1 MTTPPASLLTQPF
14 DLHVPV
20 GTVTLF
26 QQRIAEIPEA
36 HRNSWR
42 YHRVAADDSLAS
54 VARSYHV
61 SVEQLA
67 TVNQLQ
73 ASDSLDN
80 IDALVIPVALPSA
93 PISHVEVYKTR
104 RGDSL
109 VTIADR
115 FGVSIEDLR
124 RWNHLSGSTVA
135 AGKRVRVA
143 EPAHVAA
150 HARDHGVGRDKSG
163 RDKSGH
169 DKSGHEKSSHEKSSH
184 DKSNPKP
191 EAKSKA
197 AKGSVTARQG
207 SKAEAKKSSS
217 AHKKGASTATKSSDA
232 KKTKGHAKSSA
243 NNK

>member
-1 MTTPPASLLTQPF
+1 MRMITPPASLLTQPF

-26 QQRIAEIPEA
+26 EQRIAEIPEA

-54 VARSYHV
+54 IARTYHL
-61 SVEQLA
+61 STEQLA
-67 TVNQLQ
+67 TVNQLH

-93 PISHVEVYKTR
+93 PVSHVEVYKAR

-124 RWNHLSGSTVA
+124 RWNHLTGATVG
-135 AGKRVRVA
+135 AGQRVRVA

-150 HARDHGVGRDKSG
+150 HTR
-163 RDKSGH
+163 GH
-169 DKSGHEKSSHEKSSH
+169 ASSHGKSTTKPDEKT
-184 DKSNPKP
+184 
-191 EAKSKA
+191 KSKA
-197 AKGSVTARQG
+197 AKGSTAAKQR
-207 SKAEAKKSSS
+207 STEAAKKSSS
-217 AHKKGASTATKSSDA
+217 SRKKNSSAAAKSSDV
-232 KKTKGHAKSSA
+232 KKPKSHAKSST